1 MEGKTDWKKIIEKLK
16 KKENLVVIILIGVL
30 LMVISIPTDD
40 KEEWVEETE
49 QESQLSQSENTTV
62 KELERRLEEILSH
75 VEGVGKVQVMITLK
89 SKGERVVEK
98 DLESSESTVEDSA
111 SGKESSKSRDV
122 TKKETTVTYSQG
134 SGSNEPYV
142 IKELEPEIEGVLVIA
157 EGGNS
162 PAVARNISEAIL
174 ALFSVDAHKIKLMKA
189 ENE

>member
-174 ALFSVDAHKIKLMKA
+174 ALFSVDAHKIKVMKA
-189 ENE
+189 VNE